1 MKIEIVKF
9 DNQGRGIGYI
19 DDKIIFVPKTVPG
32 DIITTEVLVEKKN
45 YLEGKVLEIIKPS
58 KLRKKAICPYFD
70 KCGGCDL
77 MHISL
82 SESLEYKINKVN
94 EILKKNNVSYEV
106 TDIIKSEK
114 EYNYRD
120 KVTLK
125 IVNNEIGFYK
135 NDTHEL
141 VKIDYCYLCKE
152 PINKLIKDLRKLN
165 IINGEVVIR
174 CNYNDDL
181 LLSINTDDDI
191 NNLDEIINNH
201 RIVGVVL
208 NDVVICGE
216 NYFLDKINEYLFKVS
231 YNSFFQI
238 NPFICS
244 KLFNLIEEETKDSNK
259 VLDLYCGVGTLSIVA
274 SKDAKEVIGVE
285 IVDNAI
291 VDANFNKTLNNAG
304 NLEFICADTKNV
316 LDKITGE
323 FDTIILDPP
332 RSGVAKSVI
341 DKILE
346 TKPKKIIYVS
356 CDPFT
361 LVRDLKLLEDVYEI
375 DIFKLLDMFPETHHV
390 ESFVILRKEK

>member
-1 MKIEIVKF
+1 M
-9 DNQGRGIGYI
+9 
-19 DDKIIFVPKTVPG
+19 
-32 DIITTEVLVEKKN
+32 
-45 YLEGKVLEIIKPS
+45 
-58 KLRKKAICPYFD
+58 
-70 KCGGCDL
+70 
-77 MHISL
+77 
-82 SESLEYKINKVN
+82 
-94 EILKKNNVSYEV
+94 
-106 TDIIKSEK
+106 
-114 EYNYRD
+114 
-120 KVTLK
+120 
-125 IVNNEIGFYK
+125 
-135 NDTHEL
+135 
-141 VKIDYCYLCKE
+141 
-152 PINKLIKDLRKLN
+152 
-165 IINGEVVIR
+165 
-174 CNYNDDL
+174 
-181 LLSINTDDDI
+181 
-191 NNLDEIINNH
+191 DEIINNH

-208 NDVVICGE
+208 NDVVIYGE